1 MLISILSG
9 RSLFSSLILHLA
21 VYSAFVQAIDKQP
34 AQKNEEGRQKDHNT
48 LSSAISSLSN
58 GKGKEN
64 EKSSLLSK
72 SGDSLDNL
80 GVVIVN
86 TLDGYLHGIAKS
98 DGRLLWTTKSTVAES
113 DDSSSMVNVVK
124 HTEKNNRQSFK
135 SSLKWRDTN
144 ENQKSEDLIISP
156 NNGRIANQ
164 NTGQYSTKLI
174 LPLSNVMDDIIFIP
188 EPTGNGN
195 LYYTSSSMFELQKF
209 NISLRDIVDKN
220 LGVIEGGFVFT
231 GSKVTTVIA
240 INSATGEVLRSF
252 GSSFKQQCV
261 DADYN
266 DEQQK
271 CKVTGSSSDAVFIS
285 KTRYHLEIHSIVGK
299 VRYYYYY

>member
-1 MLISILSG
+1 M
-9 RSLFSSLILHLA
+9 
-21 VYSAFVQAIDKQP
+21 
-34 AQKNEEGRQKDHNT
+34 
-48 LSSAISSLSN
+48 
-58 GKGKEN
+58 
-64 EKSSLLSK
+64 
-72 SGDSLDNL
+72 
-80 GVVIVN
+80 IVN

-98 DGRLLWTTKSTVAES
+98 DGRLLWTTVAES

-135 SSLKWRDTN
+135 SSLKWPDTI
-144 ENQKSEDLIISP
+144 ENQKSKDLIISP
-156 NNGRIANQ
+156 DNGRIANQ

-188 EPTGNGN
+188 EPAGNGN

-231 GSKVTTVIA
+231 GGKVTTVIA

-271 CKVTGSSSDAVFIS
+271 CKVTGSISDAVFIS